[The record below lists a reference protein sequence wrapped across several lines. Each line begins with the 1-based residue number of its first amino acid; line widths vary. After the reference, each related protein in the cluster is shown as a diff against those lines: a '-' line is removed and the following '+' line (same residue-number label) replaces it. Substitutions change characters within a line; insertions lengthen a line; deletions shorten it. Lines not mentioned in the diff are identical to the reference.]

1 MSTGLSECCWRFL
14 PGALFS
20 CHASQTWACERSVT
34 FAEQIETLAERRRQ
48 VDASRW
54 SSCRHSCRESKGK
67 GMLRNRVLCIL
78 ICCMAWL
85 TQCCET
91 TAAEKV
97 VTIYPTYGYQK
108 DAEWIIPMRL
118 WVHER
123 RRVAETTAKKLV
135 ADIDRSSP
143 REIQN
148 FRARISDFLADSES
162 REEVS
167 LGFDRDPIKQPFHLM
182 DSNGRTPKSDL
193 NGLIE
198 GTLTL
203 SREQADAILAQQASR
218 NGWLSLTVV
227 SKGHVGTG
235 RVQLIAPEGL
245 SVISDIDD
253 TIKVTEIPAGPEI
266 IARNTFLRD
275 FKAAP
280 EMATRYRE
288 WSDASFHYVSGGPWQ
303 MYGPLS
309 EFLINNKDG
318 FPEGSFHMKS
328 VQKNLFSKSSW
339 GDLADLATNRQQTFD
354 HKVSQITLL
363 MQRFPRRQFILV
375 GDSGEKDPEVYR
387 AIRARFPQQVQEI
400 WIRDIVNDRER
411 NPDRLAK
418 MNVIPAMTVNH
429 GVSEFK

>member
-1 MSTGLSECCWRFL
+1 
-14 PGALFS
+14 
-20 CHASQTWACERSVT
+20 
-34 FAEQIETLAERRRQ
+34 
-48 VDASRW
+48 
-54 SSCRHSCRESKGK
+54 
-67 GMLRNRVLCIL
+67 
-78 ICCMAWL
+78 
-85 TQCCET
+85 
-91 TAAEKV
+91 
-97 VTIYPTYGYQK
+97 
-108 DAEWIIPMRL
+108 MRL

-123 RRVAETTAKKLV
+123 RSVAETAAKKLV
-135 ADIDRSSP
+135 ADIDNASP
-143 REIQN
+143 GEIQN
-148 FRARISDFLADSES
+148 FRARIADFLADSES

-167 LGFDRDPIKQPFHLM
+167 MAIDRDPIQQQFALIDLSGHA
-182 DSNGRTPKSDL
+182 PKSDL

-203 SREQADAILAQQASR
+203 SRERADAILAQQASK

-235 RVQLIAPEGL
+235 RVQLIGPEGI
-245 SVISDIDD
+245 SVVSDIDD

-266 IARNTFLRD
+266 IARNTFLRNY
-275 FKAAP
+275 KAAP

-288 WSDASFHYVSGGPWQ
+288 WADASFHYVSGGPWQ

-309 EFLINNKDG
+309 EFLIDGKDG

-328 VQKNLFSKSSW
+328 VQKNLFSKTSW
-339 GDLADLATNRQQTFD
+339 RDLADLATNRQQTFD
-354 HKVSQITLL
+354 HKVSTITLL

-400 WIRDIVNDRER
+400 WIRDIVDDRKR
-411 NPDRLAK
+411 NPERLAK
-418 MNVIPAMTVNH
+418 MNVIPATTVND

>member
-1 MSTGLSECCWRFL
+1 
-14 PGALFS
+14 
-20 CHASQTWACERSVT
+20 
-34 FAEQIETLAERRRQ
+34 
-48 VDASRW
+48 
-54 SSCRHSCRESKGK
+54 
-67 GMLRNRVLCIL
+67 MLRNRVLCIL
-78 ICCMAWL
+78 VCCIAWL
-85 TQCCET
+85 ARCGVTKAVDE
-91 TAAEKV
+91 V

-123 RRVAETTAKKLV
+123 RSVAESAAKKLLT
-135 ADIDRSSP
+135 DSDHTSP

-148 FRARISDFLADSES
+148 FRARIADFLADSES

-167 LGFDRDPIKQPFHLM
+167 LVFDRDPIDQQFELM
-182 DSNGRTPKSDL
+182 DLNGRTPKSDL

-198 GTLTL
+198 GTITLT
-203 SREQADAILAQQASR
+203 RERADAILAQQASR

-227 SKGHVGTG
+227 SKGHIGTG
-235 RVQLIAPEGL
+235 RVQLIGPDGM

-288 WSDASFHYVSGGPWQ
+288 WADASFHYVSGGPWQ

-309 EFLINNKDG
+309 EFLIDGKDG

-363 MQRFPRRQFILV
+363 MQRFPRRQFTLV

-387 AIRARFPQQVQEI
+387 AIRARFSQQVQEI

-418 MNVIPAMTVNH
+418 MNVIPAVTVNH
-429 GVSEFK
+429 GVSEFR